1 MAVTTL
7 ITLKNYTPD
16 LGTRLPLTV
25 NIIERRQHEK
35 LIKTPENLLHRS
47 ATERAFVGMKRLIIL
62 SGLGIVLVAVFTIVI
77 MYFSATNR
85 EIDLS
90 TQISAQKTVLGNYY
104 DKMWKILKQKAG
116 VTEQYRGAFKDI
128 YTGLIAGRYS
138 NSNDGTLMKMI
149 QESNPNFDASLY
161 KDLMNSIEIER
172 TGFYNEQNRLIDLG
186 REHDNLLRKAP
197 SRWFISAQH
206 IPIKIITSQTTEDV
220 MRSGQDNNI
229 QLFD

>member
-1 MAVTTL
+1 MF
-7 ITLKNYTPD
+7 D
-16 LGTRLPLTV
+16 L
-25 NIIERRQHEK
+25 
-35 LIKTPENLLHRS
+35 
-47 ATERAFVGMKRLIIL
+47 MKRLIIL
-62 SGLGIVLVAVFTIVI
+62 SGLGIVLVAVFTIVM

-138 NSNDGTLMKMI
+138 GGKNDGSLLKMI
-149 QESNPNFDASLY
+149 HESNPTFDASLY

-206 IPIKIITSQTTEDV
+206 IPIKIITSAKTEEI
-220 MRSGQDNNI
+220 MQSGQDNDI
-229 QLFD
+229 TLFDTAK